1 MSICAPLRCRIKI
14 WPSILHEKES
24 AFPYTFRFLMRQR
37 EGEATV
43 TEIKA
48 IYKGNEVWQIKD
60 LNANT
65 ETITEH

>member
-1 MSICAPLRCRIKI
+1 MRAITMPHQNLAINTAGERIGISIYL
-14 WPSILHEKES
+14 S
-24 AFPYTFRFLMRQR
+24 FPNEAKGR
-37 EGEATV
+37 EATV